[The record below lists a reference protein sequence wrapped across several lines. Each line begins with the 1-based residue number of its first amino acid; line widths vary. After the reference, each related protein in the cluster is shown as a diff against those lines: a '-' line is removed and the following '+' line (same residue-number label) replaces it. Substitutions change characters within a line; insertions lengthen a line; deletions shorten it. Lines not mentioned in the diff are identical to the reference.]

1 MSENNNLV
9 NEEVVENTV
18 KSVTKT
24 KMSGMDILRNKR
36 NNQTVGDNK
45 FQSTT
50 VNKFGATANVGAI
63 KSSRKAQRK
72 G

>member
-1 MSENNNLV
+1 
-9 NEEVVENTV
+9 
-18 KSVTKT
+18 
-24 KMSGMDILRNKR
+24 MDILRNKR